1 MIEREFKIR
10 NALKYLD
17 LTETEITVYLG
28 LLQTGN
34 IPASMLAKRLNFNRS
49 TTRYTLEKL
58 HQKELVIQYEKNNTF
73 YFVVENLEK
82 ILQIFKQ
89 EKAVINKKEKVIGD
103 VLNDLKNLQNA
114 HANMPK
120 VQFFEGV
127 NEVKK
132 SLFDIIKDT
141 KKGGQLIE
149 YVSPMHFDTEQKQE
163 SCAMQKEIK
172 IVVDIFMTERL
183 KKNITL
189 DVILPESPYSK
200 IFAETDQQKLR
211 RVFFTKIQDPLLEE
225 SEPTA
230 IILSEN
236 KMLSIVGAQDSIF
249 SFMVEQKQIIKI
261 YYSIFQFLIMSGKQ
275 F

>member
-189 DVILPESPYSK
+189 DLSNAYLIDHTVMEYMHD
-200 IFAETDQQKLR
+200 FMHDYETHGGHCQQVGDAIHTFSDHDLAAR
-211 RVFFTKIQDPLLEE
+211 LM
-225 SEPTA
+225 TA
-230 IILSEN
+230 DER
-236 KMLSIVGAQDSIF
+236 K
-249 SFMVEQKQIIKI
+249 K
-261 YYSIFQFLIMSGKQ
+261 
-275 F
+275 